1 MKKFMAVFLM
11 LVVMLSWTSVDA
23 ASLCSYE
30 RQVELK
36 KAASAVKLTYEEA
49 QEEVDPDTYGPPDAP
64 VEGDGILY
72 RNYFKIKIL
81 NVTEDIYVKL
91 ENSYNEDV
99 KYIRYE
105 DTDEGV
111 FSIDWKNTDEV
122 VTFTYTVFTSN
133 KTECVNEKLN
143 SGMFTIPKYNR
154 YHTAVMCKDIPDYYL
169 CQKYITTNITFESF
183 YENVSYYLE
192 KNKKE
197 EIYKEEKENE
207 NTIKTITNFIKDKK
221 IFVVVASILFVG
233 GVVTTVIVVKKRR
246 SRVL

>member
-1 MKKFMAVFLM
+1 MKKIIAVFLM

-36 KAASAVKLTYEEA
+36 KIASAVKLTYEEA
-49 QEEVDPDTYGPPDAP
+49 EEEVDPDTYGPPDSP

-72 RNYFKIKIL
+72 RNYFEIKLL
-81 NVTEDIYVKL
+81 NLTEDIYVKL
-91 ENSYNEDV
+91 ENSYNDDV

-105 DTDEGV
+105 DTDEGT
-111 FSIDWKNTDEV
+111 FSIDWKNTEEV
-122 VTFTYTVFTSN
+122 VTFTYTIFTSN
-133 KTECVNEKLN
+133 KTECVNEKLS

-154 YHTAVMCKDIPDYYL
+154 YHNSVICEDIPDYYL
-169 CQKYITTNITFESF
+169 CQKYISTNVTFESF
-183 YENVSYYLE
+183 YENVNYYLE
-192 KNKKE
+192 KNKNEDKNE
-197 EIYKEEKENE
+197 EEKEKGKVVN
-207 NTIKTITNFIKDKK
+207 NIFDFLKDNK
-221 IFVVVASILFVG
+221 IIIIASILFVG